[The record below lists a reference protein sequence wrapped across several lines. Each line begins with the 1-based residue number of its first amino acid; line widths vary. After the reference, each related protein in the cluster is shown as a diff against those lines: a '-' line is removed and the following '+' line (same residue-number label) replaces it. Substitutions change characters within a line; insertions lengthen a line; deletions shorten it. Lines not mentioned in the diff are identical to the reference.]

1 LILLRRRAGN
11 PDQYYWLTALLTTRE
26 AHTKVRLLIAAVIG
40 GLGLAPLVVIAENS
54 GPHSLRNSFLAVS
67 VTLCCLAMASL
78 WLRRSWPTRVE
89 SQGCVALGAVCIAA
103 ACLIEANPVIALLGA
118 SAFAVLTAY
127 CAFFHTV
134 RLMTFVWAVGAVTLT
149 VLAVRISASSLA
161 LAVAGPV
168 FVALV
173 SVFCAF
179 VARMTIRLTAGDRR
193 HDEFDELTGLLNADA
208 FYDGVSTLIGARERH
223 GDQYLMVAII
233 TIDGYPTLNSS
244 DRDQVRVAAGQQL
257 RKCLRGA
264 ALLAHV
270 GEAEYLIAELFTKA
284 DPSAFINRIQGR
296 LGEPPA
302 RLMASIG
309 AANVALRPLAS
320 HPPHEVLDE
329 ILGFATDAMHEA
341 QQAGGNQ
348 VRLVLN
354 PTLSIADEP
363 DSWWPADD
371 LSA

>member
-1 LILLRRRAGN
+1 LILSRRQAGN
-11 PDQYYWLTALLTTRE
+11 PDQYYWLAALLTTRE
-26 AHTKVRLLIAAVIG
+26 AHTKVRLLIAAAIG
-40 GLGLAPLVVIAENS
+40 GLGLAPLVVIAED

-78 WLRRSWPTRVE
+78 WLRRSWPTRLE
-89 SQGCVALGAVCIAA
+89 SQGCVALGAACIAT
-103 ACLIEANPVIALLGA
+103 ACLIEANPVIAVLGA
-118 SAFAVLTAY
+118 TAFAILTAY

-134 RLMTFVWAVGAVTLT
+134 RLLVFVWAVGAVVLG
-149 VLAVRISASSLA
+149 VLAVRISDSSFA
-161 LAVAGPV
+161 LAVAGPG

-208 FYDGVSTLIGARERH
+208 FYNGVSTLIGARERH
-223 GDQYLMVAII
+223 GDQYLMVAIV
-233 TIDGYPTLNSS
+233 TIDGYRTLNNS
-244 DRDQVRVAAGQQL
+244 DRDRVRVAAGQQL

-270 GEAEYLIAELFTKA
+270 GDAEYLIAELFTTS
-284 DPSAFINRIQGR
+284 DPSPFINRIQGR

-329 ILGFATDAMHEA
+329 ILGFATDAMNEA
-341 QQAGGNQ
+341 QEAGGNQ

-354 PTLSIADEP
+354 PTLSIFDEP
-363 DSWWPADD
+363 DSRWQADD